1 MIHKLLITSTQGIER
16 EYVVGKPSQGSNL
29 IVEKIEISPSQCN
42 ENGDIAIPGRFIIR
56 GKGGFVIATVSQL
69 CPTITEN
76 Y

>member
-1 MIHKLLITSTQGIER
+1 MIRKLLVISTQGVER
-16 EYVVGKPSQGSNL
+16 EYVVGKPPKGSNL
-29 IVEKIEISPSQCN
+29 IAEKIEVTSSQCN